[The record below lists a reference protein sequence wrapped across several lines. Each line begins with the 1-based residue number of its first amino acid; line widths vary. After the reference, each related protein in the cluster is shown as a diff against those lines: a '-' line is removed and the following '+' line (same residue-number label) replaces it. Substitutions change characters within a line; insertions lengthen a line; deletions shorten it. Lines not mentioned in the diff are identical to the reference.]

1 MRGLLAA
8 ARFLTRIPLPGRP
21 TEAHELQGAVPWF
34 PLVGA
39 VVGLFTAGAFLLA
52 SRLWPA
58 PVAAAL
64 AVAAGLMLTGGF
76 HEDGLSDAVDGL
88 GGGFSPEKVL
98 AIMKDSRIGAYGSMA
113 LICALLLRWS
123 LLVALGARALLAF
136 PMAMA
141 LGRWAIVHVLAL
153 LPSISEGLAKEVHR
167 RGSLRLW
174 LGSTAMALLLGAAA
188 WRLGLPRVPPAFLAA
203 AAAALLWAWRLKVRL
218 GGHSGDGLGAT
229 AMLAEAAALL
239 VWTAK

>member
-1 MRGLLAA
+1 MRSLLAA
-8 ARFLTRIPLPGRP
+8 ARFLTRVPLPGRP
-21 TEAHELQGAVPWF
+21 TEAAELQGAVVWF

-39 VVGLFTAGAFLLA
+39 AVGLFTAGIFLLA
-52 SRLWPA
+52 TRLWPA
-58 PVAAAL
+58 PVAATL
-64 AVAAGLMLTGGF
+64 AVAAGLMFTGGF

-141 LGRWAIVHVLAL
+141 LGRWAIVHVLGL
-153 LPSISEGLAKEVHR
+153 LPPVGEGLAKEVHR
-167 RGSLRLW
+167 QGTLRLW
-174 LGSTAMALLLGAAA
+174 LGSTATALALGLLA
-188 WRLGLPRVPPAFLAA
+188 WRLGLPRLPLAGLAA
-203 AAAALLWAWRLKVRL
+203 TAASLLWAWRLKVRL

-239 VWTAK
+239 VWVAK